1 MRSIDIHAHISPESC
16 FDAMHKGK
24 DWYGITPEQ
33 IFNGHKY
40 NPRTCLL
47 YTSPSPRD

>member
-16 FDAMHKGK
+16 FDSMRKGK

-40 NPRTCLL
+40 NLSL
-47 YTSPSPRD
+47 IHI